1 MNLFSLLFG
10 FQGRITRAQYWLGSM
25 GAGVASA
32 LIIFSFA
39 LMFAP
44 MGASKTAPAEIN
56 PAALIAFGAVMMAMG
71 WCGLAL
77 QVKRFHDRGR
87 SGYFAL
93 APFVPWVMIVTAIV
107 GGAATD
113 APAGQVAAQT
123 LPWFGV
129 LGLMNIWLLIDL
141 GLLSGTNG
149 PNKYD
154 HTPSTPAGGGLRESG
169 SSLSGAA
176 QAMERAIASGAAM
189 NAAAPA
195 RPAPAPAPSLAAT
208 PSFGRRATR

>member
-1 MNLFSLLFG
+1 VNLFSLLFG

-32 LIIFSFA
+32 LIIFTFA

-44 MGASKTAPAEIN
+44 MGASKTAPAEMS

-93 APFVPWVMIVTAIV
+93 APLVPWVMIVTAVV

-113 APAGQVAAQT
+113 APAGHVAAQT

-154 HTPSTPAGGGLRESG
+154 HTPSAPAGAAPKTI
-169 SSLSGAA
+169 SSLDGAA

-195 RPAPAPAPSLAAT
+195 RPAPAPAPRLAAT

>member
-10 FQGRITRAQYWLGSM
+10 LQGRITRAQYWLGSM
-25 GAGVASA
+25 GAGVAGP
-32 LIIFSFA
+32 LILFSFA

-44 MGASKTAPAEIN
+44 MGASKTASAEMS

-93 APFVPWVMIVTAIV
+93 APLLPWLMIVTTVIGGVATSAPPEQV
-107 GGAATD
+107 G
-113 APAGQVAAQT
+113 VQT

-129 LGLMNIWLLIDL
+129 LSLLNLWLLVEL
-141 GLLSGTNG
+141 GVLAGTTG

-154 HTPSTPAGGGLRESG
+154 HTPSAPAGGLPRVGI

-176 QAMERAIASGAAM
+176 QAMERAIASGAVVSAP
-189 NAAAPA
+189 AAQPAPA
-195 RPAPAPAPSLAAT
+195 RATAPAT